1 MSSQPTIVLDANAF
15 ISGAELLSMAAT
27 HKLITTTEVLQE
39 LRDPKT
45 R

>member
-1 MSSQPTIVLDANAF
+1 MVLDANAF
-15 ISGAELLSMAAT
+15 ISGAGLLSMATT
-27 HKLITTTEVLQE
+27 HKLVTTSEVLQE